1 MSDLRPISETIGRVS
16 RVPGV
21 DPAVSRAR
29 TVWAEAVG
37 PQVAANSSPVRMT
50 GGALL
55 VHCSSSTWAGE
66 LALLTGQVSSRLA
79 QLMGEDAPA
88 ELRFQVGRI
97 DDPVEAAE
105 PEPQPPP
112 PATPAQ
118 EAEAERLS
126 RAVPDEALR
135 TRVREAVLLSL
146 RRGL

>member
-1 MSDLRPISETIGRVS
+1 VSDLRPISETIGRVG

-21 DPAVSRAR
+21 DPTVSRAR
-29 TVWAEAVG
+29 GVWAQAVG

-66 LALLTGQVSSRLA
+66 LALLSAQVAARLGE
-79 QLMGEDAPA
+79 LMGAEAPA

-97 DDPVEAAE
+97 DDPAE
-105 PEPQPPP
+105 PAEPAPPPPP
-112 PATPAQ
+112 PATPDQ
-118 EAEAERLS
+118 VAEADRLS
-126 RAVPDEALR
+126 AAVPDERLR
-135 TRVREAVLLSL
+135 ARVREALLLSR